1 MKKTK
6 KEEAFCPEECFYRD
20 YCSATYLFCRA
31 EIEKENTIRLKDAK
45 VRKSLW
51 VADLPEEEYAARKH
65 PLN

>member
-6 KEEAFCPEECFYRD
+6 KEGALCPEECFYRD
-20 YCSATYLFCRA
+20 YCSVTDLFCRA
-31 EIEKENTIRLKDAK
+31 EVEKENTSQLKEAR

-51 VADLPEEEYAARKH
+51 VADLPEEEYATRKH